1 MLSLIAADERRGRY
15 PLLSRDWRS
24 LARSALIAG
33 ALTLA
38 VLPGVAHVLAFPIQT
53 RFARADLHRGAPIAG
68 FIALGG
74 GNARIEAALPLGAKH
89 AAQVVITGHDP
100 LFVEE
105 ALARATGKVRVLVEP
120 HATTTYEN
128 GRNTARLLGDGISR
142 RWILVTSASHMPRA
156 MGTFRKAGVNIE
168 PWPVADGFG
177 NWIER
182 LQKATHEWGG
192 LLVYWLEG
200 KTDALFPGPRV
211 REPRV
216 ARLTPRRVQSTDR
229 RTTRSRGP
237 AVPTPSAQQVAG
249 AAPAR
254 GNRHPA
260 P

>member
-1 MLSLIAADERRGRY
+1 MAV
-15 PLLSRDWRS
+15 
-24 LARSALIAG
+24 

-38 VLPGVAHVLAFPIQT
+38 VLPLVAHVLAWPIAT
-53 RFARADLHRGAPIAG
+53 RFERADLGRGAPVAG

-74 GNARIEAALPLGAKH
+74 GDARIEAALALGAKH

-105 ALARATGKVRVLVEP
+105 ALARAAAKVRVLVEP

-156 MGTFRKAGVNIE
+156 MGTFRQAGFNVE
-168 PWPVADGFG
+168 PWPVADGFD
-177 NWIER
+177 NWMDR

-192 LLVYWLEG
+192 LLVYRLQG

-237 AVPTPSAQQVAG
+237 AAPTPSAQQVAG